1 MTKNRAE
8 QTRIELDNYVRELEK
23 SQNALE
29 KCELLLRRQAQSNA
43 ALHMADEII
52 YSPLY
57 GEVVGAIKGIR
68 MVLRT
73 WKRKIIKE
81 KVAHSISK

>member
-1 MTKNRAE
+1 MAKKTNEKS
-8 QTRIELDNYVRELEK
+8 RIEAENYVRELEK
-23 SQNALE
+23 SLNALE
-29 KCELLLRRQAQSNA
+29 KVERFLRFNAQSNA

-57 GEVVGAIKGIR
+57 GEVVGAIRGIR

-81 KVAHSISK
+81 KVTITL